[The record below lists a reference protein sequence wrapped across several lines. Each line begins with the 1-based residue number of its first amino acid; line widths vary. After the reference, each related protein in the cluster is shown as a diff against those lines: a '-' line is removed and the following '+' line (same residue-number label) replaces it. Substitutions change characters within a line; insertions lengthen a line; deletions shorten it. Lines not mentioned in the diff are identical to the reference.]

1 MNEEEVH
8 IDEMN
13 QLVKFVFSDNRHNNR
28 MVIESSDFKN
38 TRDLYFFCIELTM
51 KGMSFLYGDENE
63 KVDIEYLSL
72 DQLENIKTK
81 LANAA
86 IELNVDITPVDT
98 NLDNNQT
105 TETEESTQIIYGIPF
120 DDLSRNSKLEEYS
133 LKLIKKNNLYVI
145 RFKIMDY
152 F

>member
-51 KGMSFLYGDENE
+51 KGMSFLYGDENQ

-86 IELNVDITPVDT
+86 IELNVDITPVET
-98 NLDNNQT
+98 NLDNNET
-105 TETEESTQIIYGIPF
+105 AETEETTQIIYGIPF

>member
-51 KGMSFLYGDENE
+51 KGMSFLYGDENQ

-86 IELNVDITPVDT
+86 IELNVDITPVET
-98 NLDNNQT
+98 NLDNNKT
-105 TETEESTQIIYGIPF
+105 AETEESTQIIYGIPF

>member
-51 KGMSFLYGDENE
+51 KGMSFLYGDENQ

-86 IELNVDITPVDT
+86 IELNVDITPVET

-105 TETEESTQIIYGIPF
+105 AKTEESTQIIYGIPF

-133 LKLIKKNNLYVI
+133 LKLIKKKNLYVI
-145 RFKIMDY
+145 SFKIMDY

>member
-51 KGMSFLYGDENE
+51 KGMSFLYGDENQ

-86 IELNVDITPVDT
+86 IELNVDITPVET
-98 NLDNNQT
+98 NLDNNET
-105 TETEESTQIIYGIPF
+105 SETEESTQIIYGIPF

>member
-51 KGMSFLYGDENE
+51 KGMSFLYGDENQ

-86 IELNVDITPVDT
+86 IELNVDITPVET

-105 TETEESTQIIYGIPF
+105 AETEESTQIIYGIPF

>member
-51 KGMSFLYGDENE
+51 KGMSFLYGDENQ

-86 IELNVDITPVDT
+86 IELNVDITPVET

-105 TETEESTQIIYGIPF
+105 DETEESTQIIYGIPF
-120 DDLSRNSKLEEYS
+120 DDLSINSKLEEYS
-133 LKLIKKNNLYVI
+133 LKLIKKKNLYVI
-145 RFKIMDY
+145 SFKIMDY

>member
-1 MNEEEVH
+1 MILKIHE
-8 IDEMN
+8 IY
-13 QLVKFVFSDNRHNNR
+13 
-28 MVIESSDFKN
+28 I
-38 TRDLYFFCIELTM
+38 FFCIELTM
-51 KGMSFLYGDENE
+51 KGMSFLYGDENQ

-72 DQLENIKTK
+72 EQLENIKTK

-86 IELNVDITPVDT
+86 IELNVDITPVET

-105 TETEESTQIIYGIPF
+105 AETEESTQIIYGIPF

>member
-51 KGMSFLYGDENE
+51 KGMSFLYGDENQ

-86 IELNVDITPVDT
+86 IELNVDITPVET
-98 NLDNNQT
+98 NLDNKQT
-105 TETEESTQIIYGIPF
+105 SETEESTQIIYGIPF

>member
-51 KGMSFLYGDENE
+51 KGMSFLYGDENQ

-86 IELNVDITPVDT
+86 IELNVDITPVET

-105 TETEESTQIIYGIPF
+105 SETEESTQIIYGIPC

-133 LKLIKKNNLYVI
+133 LKLIKKNNLYII